1 MSKLN
6 NDVIKSIM
14 KLNAGMIAS
23 YKLFFDGLKRKGI
36 VAIAD
41 WNWNKPLGSD
51 FKAFGA
57 DAKRYMKSLRNDVI
71 AKNIGSDEISELI
84 KWPDT
89 FEYVTEDELKK
100 FETVTY
106 PKLYAKWLA
115 ERKQKRAANGDD
127 ANKIRAKIAKLQK
140 QLKELED

>member
-14 KLNAGMIAS
+14 KLNAETTAS

-36 VAIAD
+36 VAIDD

-51 FKAFGA
+51 FRTFGA
-57 DAKRYMKSLRNDVI
+57 DAKRYMQNLF
-71 AKNIGSDEISELI
+71 AKNIGSYEISELI

-127 ANKIRAKIAKLQK
+127 ANKLRAKIAKLQK

>member
-23 YKLFFDGLKRKGI
+23 YKLFFDGLKQKGI

-71 AKNIGSDEISELI
+71 VKNIGSHEIRELI
-84 KWPDT
+84 EWPDT
-89 FEYVTEDELKK
+89 FEFVTEDELKK

-106 PKLYAKWLA
+106 PKLQAKWLA

-127 ANKIRAKIAKLQK
+127 ANKIRTKIAKLQK